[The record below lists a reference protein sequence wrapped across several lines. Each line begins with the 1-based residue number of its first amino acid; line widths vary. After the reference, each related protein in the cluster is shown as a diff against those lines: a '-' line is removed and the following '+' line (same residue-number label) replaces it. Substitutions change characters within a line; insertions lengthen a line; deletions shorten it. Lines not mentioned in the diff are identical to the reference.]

1 MDKEITVSGW
11 NGDERM
17 TLNSYLKLWVN
28 NAELT
33 KLWSDNKSLDMI
45 IDIQN
50 KIKEVAERNFN
61 YLYEK
66 QQDPNNNKIGN
77 NPS

>member
-1 MDKEITVSGW
+1 MEKEITVSGW

-17 TLNSYLKLWVN
+17 TLEPYLKLWIE
-28 NAELT
+28 NAQLSR
-33 KLWSDNKSLDMI
+33 LWSDNKSLDMI
-45 IDIQN
+45 TNIQN

-61 YLYEK
+61 YLYER
-66 QQDPNNNKIGN
+66 QQNPYDNKIGN